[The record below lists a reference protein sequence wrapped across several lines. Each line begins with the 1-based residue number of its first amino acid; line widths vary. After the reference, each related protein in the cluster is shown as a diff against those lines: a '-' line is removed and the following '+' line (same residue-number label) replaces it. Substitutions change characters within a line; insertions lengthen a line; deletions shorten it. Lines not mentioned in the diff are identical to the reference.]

1 MNQQERLY
9 LTLLSASLWQQPVDA
24 DLFVGIDMEVWQ
36 ELLKLSDA
44 QRTTAFL
51 TDSILSLPEQLQPP
65 RTLRLKLLLQCEKI
79 EKANRRLNELLAH
92 IEWEYRLLNCPFVLL
107 KGQGVALCYPRPLR
121 RTPGDL
127 DLFLY
132 RRGDYETTRRWI
144 EEKGFPCEQESLK
157 HLGFNIGALHV
168 ENHRLMATFDRPKFD
183 CRFREEEQ
191 RLVARGEWYS
201 ARIGGT
207 VVQLLP
213 PTFNASFLF
222 IHLFHHYI
230 HAGVSTRQLS
240 DWLLLLSKHRNEID
254 KLEAARMLER
264 LGLSRP
270 ASLFASAA
278 VHYLG
283 ASPEIFPLSPAP
295 FTSTVEKVMGDILQ
309 GAHFGRHHPGK
320 KRPSGVWSGRW
331 HGYQRTLH
339 RTIKLWPV
347 APAHIVPLPFTKLYR
362 RVRLTLWE
370 DNNGSAHNVV

>member
-51 TDSILSLPEQLQPP
+51 TDSILSLPEKLQPP

-191 RLVARGEWYS
+191 
-201 ARIGGT
+201 
-207 VVQLLP
+207 
-213 PTFNASFLF
+213 
-222 IHLFHHYI
+222 
-230 HAGVSTRQLS
+230 
-240 DWLLLLSKHRNEID
+240 
-254 KLEAARMLER
+254 
-264 LGLSRP
+264 
-270 ASLFASAA
+270 
-278 VHYLG
+278 
-283 ASPEIFPLSPAP
+283 
-295 FTSTVEKVMGDILQ
+295 
-309 GAHFGRHHPGK
+309 
-320 KRPSGVWSGRW
+320 
-331 HGYQRTLH
+331 
-339 RTIKLWPV
+339 
-347 APAHIVPLPFTKLYR
+347 
-362 RVRLTLWE
+362 
-370 DNNGSAHNVV
+370 